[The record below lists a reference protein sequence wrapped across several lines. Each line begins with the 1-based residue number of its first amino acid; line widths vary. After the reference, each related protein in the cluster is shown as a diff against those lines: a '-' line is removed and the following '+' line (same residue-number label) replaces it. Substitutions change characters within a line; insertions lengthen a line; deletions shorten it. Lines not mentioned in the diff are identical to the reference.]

1 MYKENYNAMVDV
13 LQKDLR
19 RSKTEAILLEVDY
32 LINDLANTLHNLD
45 EWAKPTR
52 PSKGIV
58 NILDDVV
65 IFNDPYGVVLIIGAW
80 NYPLQLLLLP
90 VSGAIAAG
98 NAVIMKPSE
107 LAPATAKFIAETVPK
122 YLDNDAIAV
131 VEGGPEETTELLKN
145 RFDYIFYTGGTN
157 VGKIVYAA
165 ATKYLTPVTLELG
178 GKSPVYI
185 DNTVDMEVTT
195 KRILWGKF
203 VNVGQTCIAPDYILC
218 TKEVQNKFIEHAKK
232 ILKEWYGE
240 DPQKSPDLCRIIT
253 SRHFSRLQSLLDASK
268 DKVVIG
274 GKTDAQ
280 DKYISPTIVAN
291 VSPDDKIM
299 EDEIFGPI
307 LPIVPIENAYEAIK
321 FINAREHPLVLY
333 LFSKES
339 NIHKIF
345 IEQTRSGSVCV
356 NDTIMFYA
364 VDTLPFGGVGHSG
377 MGAYHGKT
385 TFDTFVHKKSCLWPL
400 PTLFGC

>member
-1 MYKENYNAMVDV
+1 MVDV

-19 RSKTEAILLEVDY
+19 RSKTEAILLE
-32 LINDLANTLHNLD
+32 
-45 EWAKPTR
+45 

-253 SRHFSRLQSLLDASK
+253 SRHFR
-268 DKVVIG
+268 
-274 GKTDAQ
+274 
-280 DKYISPTIVAN
+280 
-291 VSPDDKIM
+291 
-299 EDEIFGPI
+299 
-307 LPIVPIENAYEAIK
+307 
-321 FINAREHPLVLY
+321 
-333 LFSKES
+333 
-339 NIHKIF
+339 
-345 IEQTRSGSVCV
+345 
-356 NDTIMFYA
+356 
-364 VDTLPFGGVGHSG
+364 
-377 MGAYHGKT
+377 
-385 TFDTFVHKKSCLWPL
+385 
-400 PTLFGC
+400 